1 MSKTF
6 NRYAVTAAAVAVMAG
21 GAVATASPVQAVQAA
36 GLTIVNLVASPNAA
50 APTTLIAHDIVS
62 AGPLGATFNFPVSI
76 SRLVDGSAQV
86 VASGMGTATYQCNG
100 SAVNTYTAV
109 GKELTV
115 PCG

>member
-1 MSKTF
+1 MAKTF
-6 NRYAVTAAAVAVMAG
+6 NRYAVTAAAVAVLAG
-21 GAVATASPVQAVQAA
+21 GAVTTASPAQAV
-36 GLTIVNLVASPNAA
+36 GPTIVNLVASPNAA

-76 SRLVDGSAQV
+76 SRLIDGSAQV
-86 VASGMGTATYQCNG
+86 VASGKGTATYQCNG
-100 SAVNTYTAV
+100 SAINTYTAV